1 MNELFLRD
9 KIVKM
14 VEPLFFNS
22 DKYTVKLTDFEVDD
36 VVALSGLKN
45 TAEHTELAERV
56 LMKAIEIEKVIGKGK
71 AADVMLESA
80 NNLLDDCKP
89 DYYFRKVEALKS
101 KAMSEM
107 KEEQAL
113 KPRNAKLTI

>member
-14 VEPLFFNS
+14 VDPLFFNS

-45 TAEHTELAERV
+45 TVDNKELAERV

-89 DYYFRKVEALKS
+89 DYYFRKVDALKS
-101 KAMSEM
+101 KAMADI

-113 KPRNAKLTI
+113 KPRNAKLTM